1 MLVHACNS
9 CENLSVG
16 PSVCHTVILCR
27 HGCTCH
33 HTFTPH
39 RRHIMHFPA
48 YCLCQY
54 QPSAHNSDAG
64 SCPQLSRRHDRPVP
78 GIKRNYRRVLPQRTA
93 LWRTLCGLQL

>member
-64 SCPQLSRRHDRPVP
+64 VMPAVVTSPRSSRSRDQTKLPSRLTTAHRP
-78 GIKRNYRRVLPQRTA
+78 L
-93 LWRTLCGLQL
+93 